1 MTRRDEILKLIVE
14 HYIRTAEPVSSKT
27 LQEEYGLEVSTA
39 TIRNDMNALEKDG
52 LLEKNF
58 ASSGRVPSEQGYRY
72 YVQNLR
78 SGEVDGSAKR
88 ALQTIL
94 STKTKSVEEV
104 LRESCE
110 ILSSMTSLAS
120 VVLGKK
126 AEEERLASMSVVPIN
141 GHSATAIFV
150 TDRGYVENKTFLI
163 DETLKASQDGLY
175 QSYGMQVGR
184 TTRENIEKGALA
196 QDEISYILMWTTAGI
211 DARMNGSPCPTVGN
225 AGSGSQ
231 GHINCAA
238 PIASGR
244 YRGCGEDEIIRA
256 VALATLLN
264 IYMDFSTKNF
274 AYLSPMCYCASIG
287 SVAAAGGVAFLHGFS
302 KEQLVQVLRTGLC
315 IMPGVI
321 CDGASKATCAL
332 RVHAGLSGAM
342 QAMLIVERGLSV
354 KGYEGFMNDEL
365 PVILENLYR
374 LQKDGMAQIYPVLY
388 RIRAEQN
395 NIV

>member
-58 ASSGRVPSEQGYRY
+58 ASSGRVPSAQGYRY

-94 STKTKSVEEV
+94 STKTRSVEEV

-163 DETLKASQDGLY
+163 DETLKVEEVVRAVRLLNERLAGTPISLICQKMESLRPVLHEYMVGQEIIYEAILGAFARFATERMR
-175 QSYGMQVGR
+175 SYGKEELLSQPEFRNDANRVREILALLDDPGRLKEALQGGGTSVEGVSVRIARKGEGQPDVAIVSAEVALPGEQDAALTLVGP
-184 TTRENIEKGALA
+184 TRMDYDKAVSTLRYFADALDRYFRGEGAK
-196 QDEISYILMWTTAGI
+196 E
-211 DARMNGSPCPTVGN
+211 
-225 AGSGSQ
+225 
-231 GHINCAA
+231 
-238 PIASGR
+238 
-244 YRGCGEDEIIRA
+244 GEDD
-256 VALATLLN
+256 V
-264 IYMDFSTKNF
+264 
-274 AYLSPMCYCASIG
+274 G
-287 SVAAAGGVAFLHGFS
+287 Q
-302 KEQLVQVLRTGLC
+302 KEG
-315 IMPGVI
+315 
-321 CDGASKATCAL
+321 
-332 RVHAGLSGAM
+332 
-342 QAMLIVERGLSV
+342 
-354 KGYEGFMNDEL
+354 N
-365 PVILENLYR
+365 
-374 LQKDGMAQIYPVLY
+374 
-388 RIRAEQN
+388 
-395 NIV
+395 